1 MPQQPIP
8 PAKTASPIAVAVML
22 FALSFARGLVLVMVM
37 ALPMVMLKRL
47 GESNS
52 WAAFGTALLL
62 LPFVL
67 RGWMR
72 PLAAMLSC
80 RWWAVVVLQALLAAA
95 VWGVASHPDAGN
107 GLWCWLSIF
116 ALAGALHDVIASGL
130 TVRWGGAWH
139 NHRRVLLCLVGAVLA
154 AVVGMGITMVLAGD
168 LEVLSRQLDEAWQ
181 TALMLMVALLAVT
194 ALICA
199 WVLPKTEN
207 RDSLGEWRE
216 AWQVNNEA
224 LAGWWAMRQHRLLA
238 LMTVALSLHQWML
251 WRATLLFLIDPGS
264 IGGLSL
270 GPQGVGFALGT
281 VGGLAL
287 IAGLVMGVGA
297 VGRDGL
303 EKWLWPMTLSL
314 TLPDVLL
321 LYLSYEMP
329 SDLLM
334 VSGCLLGENLLAGFG
349 MAGMLYYLLDDA
361 REDAGGV
368 HADCCMAWLA
378 LSALVA
384 GVGTGFMLDRIG
396 YRRFFFLVVVAAL
409 MAVATMA
416 WHTKKRQGDSPARGE

>member
-1 MPQQPIP
+1 
-8 PAKTASPIAVAVML
+8 
-22 FALSFARGLVLVMVM
+22 
-37 ALPMVMLKRL
+37 
-47 GESNS
+47 
-52 WAAFGTALLL
+52 
-62 LPFVL
+62 
-67 RGWMR
+67 
-72 PLAAMLSC
+72 
-80 RWWAVVVLQALLAAA
+80 
-95 VWGVASHPDAGN
+95 
-107 GLWCWLSIF
+107 
-116 ALAGALHDVIASGL
+116 
-130 TVRWGGAWH
+130 
-139 NHRRVLLCLVGAVLA
+139 
-154 AVVGMGITMVLAGD
+154 
-168 LEVLSRQLDEAWQ
+168 
-181 TALMLMVALLAVT
+181 
-194 ALICA
+194 
-199 WVLPKTEN
+199 
-207 RDSLGEWRE
+207 
-216 AWQVNNEA
+216 VNNEA

-349 MAGMLYYLLDDA
+349 MAGMLYFLLDDA

-416 WHTKKRQGDSPARGE
+416 WHTKKRQGPALRCPRQ